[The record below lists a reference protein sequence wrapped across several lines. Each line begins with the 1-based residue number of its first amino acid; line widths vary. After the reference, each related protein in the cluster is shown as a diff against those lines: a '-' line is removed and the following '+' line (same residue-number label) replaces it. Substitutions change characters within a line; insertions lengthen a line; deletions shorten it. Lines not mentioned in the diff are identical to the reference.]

1 MPSAIELIAERLPRV
16 TMEDVRRF
24 ADIVEIRDP
33 GAFAAELQM
42 FVHERVESLALPS
55 SMDPEA
61 LDQVLKGKS
70 AALRVESSW
79 VPTETDI
86 QRGRAALLEVF
97 RQPDNLPIAAF
108 ARLAHKSRQQIYKDI
123 HARRLLVLSV
133 GPRGQRLPDW
143 QLDPVKQKL
152 TEIVLQGSSG
162 IDNWTVYRAMSEP
175 LESLSGRSPVDVVT
189 QASIQQMA
197 ATVFNVLGV
206 HAD

>member
-70 AALRVESSW
+70 AALRAESSW

-97 RQPDNLPIAAF
+97 GQPDNLPIAAF

-143 QLDPVKQKL
+143 QLDPVKQQL